1 MGKVR
6 ASKNAKQM
14 GCRKQLTEGF
24 AKGVASLPGDFNTCW
39 ITGLVPH
46 SAMQLPSSTCVYT
59 PDLASSPSQLR
70 VFAAT
75 AGLISVTIQ
84 KSRALWL
91 NSVRADCSGAGAIP
105 QHETRNANT
114 GTQNMHGTDLKKNF
128 KKKEKRKNVDRFFDP
143 PSAFST
149 LSTHT
154 HTYTPS
160 QTRASREGA
169 FAVQQCARLP

>member
-1 MGKVR
+1 MDKVR

-114 GTQNMHGTDLKKNF
+114 GTQNIHGTDLKKNF
-128 KKKEKRKNVDRFFDP
+128 KKRK
-143 PSAFST
+143 T
-149 LSTHT
+149 
-154 HTYTPS
+154 
-160 QTRASREGA
+160 QK
-169 FAVQQCARLP
+169 C